1 MDAEEGLEHTM
12 EYKVLKAYMKRRR
25 PEGTKLE
32 SADHDIQKP
41 SSKMVKKCKI
51 MKFFSCV
58 HPQTEELDSRP
69 KKDGRVIEFRCLNGD
84 DGAVEVAD
92 RLMKIAD
99 SVPVAC
105 IENVESDIESDGPE
119 GDDRN
124 PTLPYPDD
132 VIQEIVE
139 LLKESGDK
147 LDKEVKNNKRLAEI
161 QKSFDYNIFKKV
173 TDTFLQNM
181 GFYGNLKNQKAKI
194 ALAFEVTSRLT
205 AMDNHPMNRVLG
217 FGAKYL
223 QENHSTW
230 IQQHGGWVSVGEGG
244 ITL

>member
-41 SSKMVKKCKI
+41 SSKMVKKC
-51 MKFFSCV
+51 
-58 HPQTEELDSRP
+58 
-69 KKDGRVIEFRCLNGD
+69 D

-230 IQQHGGWVSVGEGG
+230 IQQHGGWDNAFDSNEDDEVH
-244 ITL
+244 